1 MLIRDSWDSC
11 LWGQHDH
18 YIKLIE
24 TVCHQ
29 KNGEH
34 RECPRRVPWYG
45 YLYPTNLSTTLHRTM
60 VTQHQSQCQ
69 QHGPLSEPALTVT
82 SINIEGMSAAKQQ
95 LLAKLYEKQKCDV
108 LCVQETHRGLKAIRP
123 NIRGMSLVAEIPHE
137 QYGSAIFVRNNCIC
151 NSTSTSNTNNVEI
164 IQAQLNKLTVTSVYK
179 YFKPF
184 CIVFTQSN

>member
-1 MLIRDSWDSC
+1 
-11 LWGQHDH
+11 
-18 YIKLIE
+18 
-24 TVCHQ
+24 
-29 KNGEH
+29 
-34 RECPRRVPWYG
+34 
-45 YLYPTNLSTTLHRTM
+45 M

-95 LLAKLYEKQKCDV
+95 LLAELCEKQKCDD

-123 NIRGMSLVAEIPHE
+123 KIRGMSLVAEIPHE

-151 NSTSTSNTNNVEI
+151 DSTSTPNTNNVEI

-179 YFKPF
+179 PPNEQFSF
-184 CIVFTQSN
+184 GATSHQHR

>member
-1 MLIRDSWDSC
+1 
-11 LWGQHDH
+11 
-18 YIKLIE
+18 
-24 TVCHQ
+24 
-29 KNGEH
+29 
-34 RECPRRVPWYG
+34 
-45 YLYPTNLSTTLHRTM
+45 M

-95 LLAKLYEKQKCDV
+95 LLRCAELCEKQKCDV
-108 LCVQETHRGLKAIRP
+108 LCVQETHRGLKEVRP

-151 NSTSTSNTNNVEI
+151 DSTSTSNTNNVEI

-179 YFKPF
+179 PPNEQFSF
-184 CIVFTQSN
+184 GSNLASTQMNVVIGDFNSHGVEWGYRSTDENGRLVEQWCETN

>member
-1 MLIRDSWDSC
+1 
-11 LWGQHDH
+11 
-18 YIKLIE
+18 
-24 TVCHQ
+24 
-29 KNGEH
+29 
-34 RECPRRVPWYG
+34 
-45 YLYPTNLSTTLHRTM
+45 M

-82 SINIEGMSAAKQQ
+82 SINIEGMSAANQQ
-95 LLAKLYEKQKCDV
+95 LLAELCEKRKCDV

-151 NSTSTSNTNNVEI
+151 DSTSTSNPNNVEI

-179 YFKPF
+179 PPNEQFSF
-184 CIVFTQSN
+184 GSNLASTQMNVVIGDFNSHGVEWGYRSTDENGRLVNNI